1 MKIAYFITGLGLGG
15 AEIITI
21 DLAQKAIRAGHEVI
35 IVYLTDIG
43 TLASKIPSEIPVFPL
58 HLQKKTVAIHSGSGK
73 SEEHHQAISS

>member
-21 DLAQKAIRAGHEVI
+21 ENSNRNTRFSIAPA
-35 IVYLTDIG
+35 
-43 TLASKIPSEIPVFPL
+43 
-58 HLQKKTVAIHSGSGK
+58 KKTVAIHSGSGK